1 MGRLS
6 STKGFTLIELIMTIV
21 IGGIIS
27 IIVGPI
33 MFQGINSYFQSQEM
47 TDIDAQG
54 KPAMERMVREIRGIS
69 NPATDIS
76 TMTASQ
82 LTFTLDGNSISY
94 TLSGNQLRR
103 NSNPLAANVSSLAF
117 SYFRNDWT
125 TATNDKTLVWRIQIQ
140 FQLSSQTFRTSVF
153 LRNAA

>member
-6 STKGFTLIELIMTIV
+6 SAKGFTLIELIMTIV
-21 IGGIIS
+21 IGAIIS

-33 MFQGINSYFQSQEM
+33 FVQGINSYFKSRDI
-47 TDIDAQG
+47 TDINAQG
-54 KPAMERMVREIRGIS
+54 KPAMERMVREIRGIA

-82 LTFTLDGNSISY
+82 LTFTLDGSSISY

-103 NSNPLAANVSSLAF
+103 NSNPLASNVSSLTF
-117 SYFRNDWT
+117 SYYQNNWT
-125 TATNDKTLVWRIQIQ
+125 STTTQASQVWRVQIQ

-153 LRNAA
+153 LRNAV

>member
-6 STKGFTLIELIMTIV
+6 SFKGFTMIELIMTIV
-21 IGGIIS
+21 IGGILS
-27 IIVGPI
+27 IMVGPI
-33 MFQGINSYFQSQEM
+33 IVQGINSYFKSQEV

-54 KPAMERMVREIRGIS
+54 KLAMERMVREIRDIA
-69 NPATDIS
+69 NPGTDIS

-82 LTFTLDGNSISY
+82 LAFTSNGAAVSY

-103 NSNPLAANVSSLAF
+103 NSNPLAAGVSSLAF
-117 SYFRNDWT
+117 SYFRSDWT
-125 TATNDKTLVWRIQIQ
+125 TATNDRTLVWRIQIQ